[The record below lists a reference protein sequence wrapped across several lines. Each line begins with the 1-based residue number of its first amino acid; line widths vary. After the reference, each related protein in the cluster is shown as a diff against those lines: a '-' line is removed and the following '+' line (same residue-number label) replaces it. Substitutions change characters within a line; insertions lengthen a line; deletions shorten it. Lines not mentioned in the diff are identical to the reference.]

1 MALLC
6 FHRILTTIIHAVALV
21 SSEWSAVARAMA
33 CGLTAL
39 VPEGV
44 VAEKAHSIGAVRTNY
59 VPETGTASTSLDSA
73 FLCDCPTATANRKL

>member
-1 MALLC
+1 M
-6 FHRILTTIIHAVALV
+6 
-21 SSEWSAVARAMA
+21 
-33 CGLTAL
+33 GLTAL